1 MPKIDQEQEMTR
13 EERISVLKERIE
25 SLGGEEAFK
34 KTDSYEIVQTVMNGL
49 ADMDDTYVTEEDLTQ
64 LEGSLWDLEN
74 PGHGGEELEEEET
87 DEEK

>member
-1 MPKIDQEQEMTR
+1 MDMPKIDQEQEMTR

-49 ADMDDTYVTEEDLTQ
+49 ADMDDTYVTEDVLTQ
-64 LEGSLWDLEN
+64 LEESLKNLEYSRE
-74 PGHGGEELEEEET
+74 GEREEEE
-87 DEEK
+87 E